1 MDETMRGRVSLVTGA
16 TGGIGFETALGLA
29 RRGAAVVIVGR
40 YAERGAMAIDRL
52 RQLSGNPQVDFMRA
66 DLSIQAEVRRL
77 AAEFVAR
84 HASLHV
90 LVNNAGG
97 LFMNRQVSADGIEM
111 TLALNHLAPYLLT
124 RLLLPVL
131 RSSAP
136 ARVVNVASVA
146 HVGLRLDFRR
156 LHFGGWNGYG
166 RSKLANLL
174 FTYELARRLAGTGVT
189 VNALHPG
196 LVASDFG
203 TNNRGLFP
211 WVKPFVNMM
220 AITNEAGAQTSV
232 HVASAAALAGVT
244 GCYFVKSRPVRSS
257 AASYD
262 QQAAARLWEASAA
275 MTGLDLSE
283 TSAC

>member
-1 MDETMRGRVSLVTGA
+1 VEIMDETMRGRVSLVTGA

-124 RLLLPVL
+124 R
-131 RSSAP
+131 
-136 ARVVNVASVA
+136 
-146 HVGLRLDFRR
+146 LRLDFRR